1 MFQFDKRA
9 FNPGGPT
16 TLIAYTSTAGT
27 GVQVLADGVNVN
39 SATTS
44 DESGQQVRVYN
55 SGSGVAYLAFGIDAS
70 TAQSNAVIP
79 TGSGSNAK
87 YVIPLPAAIVEVLTI
102 PRNCYFSVIAP
113 ASGTGNIFI
122 TPGTGL

>member
-16 TLIAYTSTAGT
+16 TLIAYTSTAGS

-39 SATTS
+39 AAGTS
-44 DESGQQVRVYN
+44 DESGQQVRVHN
-55 SGSGVAYLAFGIDAS
+55 AGTGIAYLAFGPDAA
-70 TAQSNAVIP
+70 TAQSRCVIP

-87 YVIPLPAAIVEVLTI
+87 YTYPLPSGIVEIYTI

-113 ASGTGNIFI
+113 ASGSGNVFI